1 MFTAGH
7 LGNLRRTGQRNVV
20 VKAIRRDATARQAF
34 NFQRDPNGRLPLGL
48 NLMCGRLA
56 LKAQPGGK
64 RLQAVTELGAKF

>member
-1 MFTAGH
+1 MLITGH
-7 LGNLRRTGQRNVV
+7 LGDLRRTGQRDIFVQAV
-20 VKAIRRDATARQAF
+20 SRDATARQAL
-34 NFQRDPNGRLPLGL
+34 NLQGHPNGRPTLGL